1 MTQLTALEIQLRHRR
16 CRLANC
22 PICKEQPFP
31 SMVDGLRRLGLT
43 VENFNDDSPRGFA
56 SVTVREDEE
65 TCSRLLGCG
74 HPQSSASTS
83 RPPLHNSINK
93 TLMNSISDMNQELIR
108 SENTTSENQETG
120 PCIHETFEMQVRE
133 TPNAIAV
140 QFEDATLSYRELNE
154 RANQLAH
161 FLKACGVGP
170 EVPVALYLERSL
182 EMVVAIT
189 AVLKAGGV
197 YVPVDL
203 AYPQERFAFMLEDT
217 RAPVII
223 TIERLRPSLPPM
235 ARGVLCLDSLSGEIS
250 RERTDNLA
258 CETTGE
264 NAAYIIYTSGSTG
277 RPKGVVVTH
286 NNVVRLLTQTEHW
299 YGFNAIDVWTLFHSY
314 AFDVSV
320 WEIWGALFYGGRLVV
335 VPHLVTR
342 NPGAFY
348 ELLAKEN
355 VTVLCQTPSAF
366 RQLIWAETIAERRYA
381 LSLRYVICAGE
392 ALELQ
397 SLKSWFERHGDE
409 RPLVVNMYG
418 ITETTV
424 HSMYRSI
431 RATDLSSGVSS
442 PIGVP
447 IPDLQIHL
455 LDENLKPVPPA
466 TPGEICVGGAGV
478 ARGYLNRPE
487 LTSQRFVP
495 DPFSSRPGAKLYR
508 SGDLARISESGEMEY
523 LGRMDHQVKIR
534 GFRVELGE
542 IESALNQHPAIRES
556 VVIAHDVA
564 GGDKRLVA
572 YVVPSGNAPTVTELR
587 EHLRPKL
594 PDYMIPAVFTFLD
607 SMPLTANGKLDRRAL
622 PAPDCF
628 RPRLKD
634 EFVAARNDREDALAG
649 IWSGVLE
656 INQVGIHD
664 NFFELGGDS
673 IRAIRVLA
681 QAKQSGLNFSLQQ
694 LFQNPTVA
702 GLAALPT
709 SEEKNSELCRTAP
722 FSLLSAQDK
731 AALPADVEDAYP
743 LAQLQ
748 LGMFFHN
755 ELNPASAIYH
765 DVFSFQIQCEFNREK
780 LEETVQRLAARHPIL
795 RTFFHIGGFSEPLQL
810 VHRSVRVPFTFE
822 DLRSL
827 DTDDQKQRI
836 LNWIESEKRKPFD
849 RTTAPLIR
857 FHAQLLDEKSF
868 QLIVSFHH
876 ACVDGWSLAVIIT
889 EVLQDYVGLLR
900 GTDGCITPPQVCYRD
915 FVALEKQAIG
925 SEESRRFW
933 SQKVEDASAHMLPRW
948 PKSVCAGGQE
958 QVRGPE
964 IHIEPDVLAGLRRL
978 AQLAGV
984 PFKAVLVAAHQR
996 VMSFLYGHED
1006 VTSGL
1011 ICNGRPESVDG
1022 EKLIGLFLNTL
1033 PLRLRLKNAISWL
1046 GLVKETFAAEQEI
1059 IPHRRVPLAEIQ
1071 KLNGGQ
1077 PLFETGFD
1085 FVHFH
1090 IYNSLQNHSDIR
1102 FAEGPYFEANNLA
1115 TYTLFTLDATSTRLE
1130 MHIDYDPNLLCRQQ
1144 IEEIS
1149 GYYVNVL
1156 KSMAANPLERCD
1168 TFSPLS
1174 QRERE
1179 KRLVE
1184 WNSTDRD
1191 FPRDKCVH
1199 QLFEARAAEHPD
1211 ADAVV
1216 FGNQRLTYGDLN
1228 GRANQVAR
1236 KLVELNAVPDGLVG
1250 ICIERSLEMV
1260 VGLLAVLKAGAAY
1273 VPLDPVFPTERLAQ
1287 MISDAQLPIILT
1299 QQKLANALP
1308 ASSAKLLMVDAE
1320 VVQGS
1325 AENVFTTVSSENL
1338 AYVIY
1343 TSGSTGKPKGVQ
1355 IAHRSVVNLLNS
1367 IAQTC
1372 SITAA
1377 DNLLAV
1383 TTISFDIAALEIFL
1397 PLILGGK
1404 VTLASR
1410 EESSDGAQLSAL
1422 LESSAATVMQAT
1434 PATWRLLI
1442 EAGWQGRKTLKI
1454 LCGGEALTRKLAD
1467 DLLSRVAEVWNVYGP
1482 TETTIWS
1489 TAWKV
1494 RPDGPISIGRPLANT
1509 QIYILDRKLQ
1519 LVPVGVAGELHIS
1532 GEGLAREYLN
1542 RPELTERVFIEN
1554 PFGDDADSRLYRTGD
1569 LARYLPDG
1577 TIECL
1582 GRLDRQVKVRGYR
1595 IELGEIEAALRQ
1607 HPTVREALVTA
1618 QENGLG
1624 EKRLA
1629 AYLLPSNGA
1638 IQSDEIR
1645 GFVGSKL
1652 PLYMIPAHFIAL
1664 DAFPLTPNG
1673 KIDVRRLPK
1682 PEAVC
1687 ESSAVY
1693 APPQND
1699 DEKRLVEIWN
1709 EVLELERIGMH
1720 DNVFHLGC
1728 DSLLATRAFVRINV
1742 SFRTNITLGG
1752 IFEHPTIAAQAQI
1765 ISKVKGMAASP
1776 IIPRRRRAAQIPP
1789 DEGLAARVDSDDSS
1803 HFNAVTAIVDS
1814 TDQPGY
1820 QPLSSSQLR
1829 LWLAEQIKPGTSLY
1843 NIGRLLV
1850 LKGPLE
1856 ISALT
1861 RALNEIARR
1870 HEILRT
1876 IYSEGLPGQKVLPQM
1891 ELDLPFADLASTP
1904 AAKRRSAALA
1914 LARAA
1919 VAQPF
1924 NLAEGPLFR
1933 AELIRTE
1940 SDEHLLVLAF
1950 HQIVTDAWS
1959 YRVFCNELA
1968 TLYSALVSGTDCSLS
1983 PLPIQ
1988 YADYAVW
1995 QQQSL
2000 ARGTL
2005 EKQLDYWQ
2013 QKLSP
2018 PLPRLMLSAESDHAK
2033 VSDDSAVQSLT
2044 LEGTL
2049 LETLRRFNGQ
2059 EGVTTFTTLL
2069 AAYKLLLHHWTGET
2083 DLIVGSPEF
2092 GRRLMEAENL
2102 LGHFVNILV
2111 LRTRISADHSFREI
2125 LAAVRQTSLEAVANA
2140 DVPFETLFEKLPSNG
2155 QSGARR
2161 FFQVWFGPIDSTT
2174 PFQAGELSVQP
2185 EMIFAPQAQSDL
2197 SLFVSETQQKIS
2209 LHFEYKRD
2217 LFPQQH
2223 IAQAIC
2229 QFERLLE
2236 RVILFP
2242 RVPVRELLIG
2252 VEPLQASS
2260 HGVATRA
2267 NR

>member
-16 CRLANC
+16 CPIANC
-22 PICKEQPFP
+22 PICEEQPFP
-31 SMVDGLRRLGLT
+31 SVVDGLRRLGLT
-43 VENFNDDSPRGFA
+43 VEKFTDDSPRGFA
-56 SVTVREDEE
+56 SVAVREDEE

-74 HPQSSASTS
+74 QPRPNESASEQPN
-83 RPPLHNSINK
+83 RN
-93 TLMNSISDMNQELIR
+93 TLNLNPMNSISDMNQEFICP
-108 SENTTSENQETG
+108 EKITSPTQRTG
-120 PCIHETFEMQVRE
+120 LCIHEQFERQARK
-133 TPNAIAV
+133 TPGIVAV
-140 QFEDATLSYRELNE
+140 QFEDATLRYRELNE
-154 RANQLAH
+154 RANQLARH
-161 FLKACGVGP
+161 LRACGISP
-170 EVPVALYLERSL
+170 EVPVILYLERSL
-182 EMVVAIT
+182 EMIVAIS

-203 AYPQERFAFMLEDT
+203 AYPQERIAFMLEDT
-217 RAPVII
+217 NAPVVI
-223 TIERLRPSLPPM
+223 TVERLRPSLPPK
-235 ARGVLCLDSLSGEIS
+235 ARGVLCLDSLSDEIS
-250 RERTDNLA
+250 CERTDDLPS
-258 CETTGE
+258 ETTGE

-277 RPKGVVVTH
+277 KPKGVVVTH

-299 YGFNAIDVWTLFHSY
+299 YGFNSSDVWTLFHSY

-320 WEIWGALFYGGRLVV
+320 YEMWGALFNGGRLVV

-342 NPGAFY
+342 SPADFY
-348 ELLAKEN
+348 ELLAKER
-355 VTVLCQTPSAF
+355 VTVLSQTPSAF
-366 RQLIWAETIAERRYA
+366 RQLIWAEANAETKHA
-381 LSLRYVICAGE
+381 LNLRYVICAGE

-397 SLKSWFERHGDE
+397 SLKPWFERHGDE

-424 HSMYRSI
+424 HSMYRPI
-431 RATDLSSGVSS
+431 RASDLSSGIGS

-455 LDENLKPVPPA
+455 LDENLKQVPPGA
-466 TPGEICVGGAGV
+466 PGEICVGGAGV

-556 VVIAHDVA
+556 AVIAHDA
-564 GGDKRLVA
+564 GGGDKRLVA
-572 YVVPSGNAPTVTELR
+572 YVVPSGIPPIISELR

-594 PDYMIPAVFTFLD
+594 PDYMIPAIFTFLD
-607 SMPLTANGKLDRRAL
+607 SMPLTTNGKLNRRAL
-622 PAPDCF
+622 PAPDHF
-628 RPRLKD
+628 RPKLKD
-634 EFVAARNDREDALAG
+634 AFVAPRNDREVTLAK
-649 IWSGVLE
+649 IWSDVLE
-656 INQVGIHD
+656 IAEVGIHD

-681 QAKQSGLNFSLQQ
+681 RAKQSGLHFSLQQ

-702 GLAALPT
+702 ALAALPNSPET
-709 SEEKNSELCRTAP
+709 NSELCRTAP
-722 FSLLSAQDK
+722 FSLLSAEDK
-731 AALPADVEDAYP
+731 ATMPADVEDAYP
-743 LAQLQ
+743 LATLQ

-765 DVFSFQIQCEFNREK
+765 DVFSFQIRGEFNREQ
-780 LEETVQRLAARHPIL
+780 LEQTIQRLATRHPIL
-795 RTFFHIGGFSEPLQL
+795 RTSFHIGGFSEPLQL
-810 VHRSVRVPFTFE
+810 VHRGVQIPVTVE
-822 DLRSL
+822 DLRGF
-827 DTDDQKQRI
+827 DADHQKQRI
-836 LNWIESEKRKPFD
+836 LDWIESEKRNPFD

-857 FHAQLLDEKSF
+857 FHAQVLDEKSF
-868 QLIVSFHH
+868 QLVVSFHH

-889 EVLQDYVGLLR
+889 EVLQDYAGLLR
-900 GTDGCITPPQVCYRD
+900 GIDQCITPPQVCYHD
-915 FVALEKQAIG
+915 FVALEKQATS
-925 SEESRRFW
+925 SEASRCFW
-933 SQKVEDASAHMLPRW
+933 THKMEDASAHTLPRW
-948 PKSVCAGGQE
+948 PKSMCAGGQE
-958 QVRGPE
+958 QIRGPE
-964 IHIEPDVLAGLRRL
+964 IDIEPDLLAGLRRL

-984 PFKAVLVAAHQR
+984 PLKAVLLAAHLR
-996 VMSFLYGHED
+996 VMGFLYGHED

-1022 EKLIGLFLNTL
+1022 EKLIGLLLNTL

-1046 GLVKETFAAEQEI
+1046 GLVKETFAAEQELL
-1059 IPHRRVPLAEIQ
+1059 PHRRVPLAEIQ

-1090 IYNSLQNHSDIR
+1090 IYNGLQHHRDIR

-1156 KSMAANPLERCD
+1156 KSMAANPLKRSD

-1174 QRERE
+1174 AKE
-1179 KRLVE
+1179 KQKLLVD
-1184 WNSTDRD
+1184 WNATEQEY
-1191 FPRDKCVH
+1191 PRDKCIH

-1211 ADAVV
+1211 ANAVV
-1216 FGNQRLTYGDLN
+1216 FGNQRLTYGELN
-1228 GRANQVAR
+1228 GRANHIAR

-1250 ICIERSLEMV
+1250 ICNERSLEMI
-1260 VGLLAVLKAGAAY
+1260 VGLLAILKAGAAY
-1273 VPLDPVFPTERLAQ
+1273 VPLDPMFPKERLAQ

-1299 QQKLANALP
+1299 QQKFASELP
-1308 ASSAKLLMVDAE
+1308 ASGAKLLMVDGEAP
-1320 VVQGS
+1320 QRS
-1325 AENVFTTVSSENL
+1325 AENVLTKVSSENL

-1367 IAQTC
+1367 IALTC
-1372 SITAA
+1372 NVTAA

-1397 PLILGGK
+1397 PLILGGT
-1404 VTLASR
+1404 VTLANR
-1410 EESSDGAQLSAL
+1410 EESLDGAQLSVL

-1442 EAGWQGRKTLKI
+1442 EAGWRGQKRLKI
-1454 LCGGEALTRKLAD
+1454 LCGGEALTRKLAEEF
-1467 DLLSRVAEVWNVYGP
+1467 LSRAAEVWNVYGP

-1489 TAWKV
+1489 CAWKV
-1494 RPDGPISIGRPLANT
+1494 QPGETVSIGRPLANT
-1509 QIYILDRKLQ
+1509 QIYILDRNLQ
-1519 LVPVGVAGELHIS
+1519 PVPVGVAGELHI
-1532 GEGLAREYLN
+1532 GGDGLAHEYLK
-1542 RPELTERVFIEN
+1542 RPDLTEQLFIEN
-1554 PFGDDADSRLYRTGD
+1554 QFGNDANSRLYKSGD

-1582 GRLDRQVKVRGYR
+1582 GRLDRQVKVRGFR
-1595 IELGEIEAALRQ
+1595 IELGEVESVLRQ
-1607 HPTVREALVTA
+1607 HSSVREALVTA
-1618 QENGLG
+1618 QDNRFG
-1624 EKRLA
+1624 EKRLV
-1629 AYLLPSNGA
+1629 AYLLPSNGM
-1638 IQSDEIR
+1638 IQADQLRDFI
-1645 GFVGSKL
+1645 GSKL
-1652 PLYMIPAHFIAL
+1652 PPYMIPAHIIAL
-1664 DAFPLTPNG
+1664 DEFPLTPNG
-1673 KIDVRRLPK
+1673 KIDVKRLPK
-1682 PEAVC
+1682 PDAGCV
-1687 ESSAVY
+1687 SA
-1693 APPQND
+1693 APYVAPQTE
-1699 DEKRLVEIWN
+1699 DEKRLVEIWK
-1709 EVLELERIGMH
+1709 EVLELDRIGMQ

-1728 DSLLATRAFVRINV
+1728 DSLLATRAFVRING
-1742 SFRTNITLGG
+1742 SFRATLTLRE
-1752 IFEHPTIAAQAQI
+1752 IFEHPTIAAQAEVV
-1765 ISKVKGMAASP
+1765 SKLKETAASP
-1776 IIPRRRRAAQIPP
+1776 IIPRRRRAAQTPR
-1789 DEGLAARVDSDDSS
+1789 DDGLAAQVGSDGSS
-1803 HFNAVTAIVDS
+1803 HSNAVTES
-1814 TDQPGY
+1814 EECTEQPGY
-1820 QPLSSSQLR
+1820 LPLSSSQLR

-1843 NIGRLLV
+1843 NIGRVLV
-1850 LKGPLE
+1850 LKGPLD

-1861 RALNEIARR
+1861 RALKEIARR

-1876 IYSEGLPGQKVLPQM
+1876 VYSSGLPGQKVLPQI
-1891 ELDLPFADLASTP
+1891 ELDLTLSDLTSTP
-1904 AAKRRSAALA
+1904 AAKRRTAALA

-1924 NLAEGPLFR
+1924 DLTKGPLFR
-1933 AELIRTE
+1933 AELVRAE
-1940 SDEHLLVLAF
+1940 SNEHLLVLAF

-1968 TLYSALVSGTDCSLS
+1968 RLYAALTSGTDCSLS

-1988 YADYAVW
+1988 YADYAFW

-2005 EKQLDYWQ
+2005 QKQLDYWSE
-2013 QKLSP
+2013 KLSP
-2018 PLPRLMLSAESDHAK
+2018 PLPRLMLSTESGRAGIP
-2033 VSDDSAVQSLT
+2033 DDSSVQTMT
-2044 LEGTL
+2044 LEGML
-2049 LETLRRFNGQ
+2049 LERIRRFNSQ
-2059 EGVTTFTTLL
+2059 EGITTFTTLL

-2092 GRRLMEAENL
+2092 GRRLMEAEDL

-2111 LRTRISADHSFREI
+2111 LRTRIAAEQNFQEI
-2125 LAAVRQTSLEAVANA
+2125 VAAVRRTTLEAVANA
-2140 DVPFETLFEKLPSNG
+2140 DVPFETLFEKIPSNG
-2155 QSGARR
+2155 QSGACR
-2161 FFQVWFGPIDSTT
+2161 FFQTWFGPIDSAT
-2174 PFQAGELSVQP
+2174 PFRTGDLSVQS
-2185 EMIFAPQAQSDL
+2185 EMVFAPQAQSDL
-2197 SLFVSETQQKIS
+2197 SLFASETQQKAI
-2209 LHFEYKRD
+2209 LYFEYKRD
-2217 LFPQQH
+2217 LFSHQH
-2223 IAQAIC
+2223 IAKVIC

-2236 RVILFP
+2236 RVVLFP

-2252 VEPLQASS
+2252 IEPLRESPP
-2260 HGVATRA
+2260 GVVTRT